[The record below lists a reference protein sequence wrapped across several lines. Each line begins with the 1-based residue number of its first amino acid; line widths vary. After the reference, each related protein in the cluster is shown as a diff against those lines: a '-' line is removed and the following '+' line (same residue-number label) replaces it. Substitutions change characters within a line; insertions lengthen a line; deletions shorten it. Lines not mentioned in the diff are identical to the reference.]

1 MKIKAIASSL
11 IVLIHVV
18 IMVWYNAQDTEWLL
32 INKDIAS
39 FLFFG
44 VSFILIGSNMF
55 IGASNTQ
62 FPIQL
67 EISKFHSIFIMLL
80 GTIYALHYSGLMLTT
95 HKERLIMICAG
106 VLLIMIIIVVSAWRH
121 GFFKRETYEL

>member
-1 MKIKAIASSL
+1 MRTKAIASSL
-11 IVLIHVV
+11 IAILHII
-18 IMVWYNAQDTEWLL
+18 IMVWYNSQDSEWLL
-32 INKDIAS
+32 ENHSVTA

>member
-1 MKIKAIASSL
+1 MKIKAIASAL
-11 IVLIHVV
+11 IAILHIIV
-18 IMVWYNAQDTEWLL
+18 MVWYNSQDAEWL
-32 INKDIAS
+32 NANNDIAS

-67 EISKFHSIFIMLL
+67 EISKFHSIFICLL

-95 HKERLIMICAG
+95 HKERLVMICAG